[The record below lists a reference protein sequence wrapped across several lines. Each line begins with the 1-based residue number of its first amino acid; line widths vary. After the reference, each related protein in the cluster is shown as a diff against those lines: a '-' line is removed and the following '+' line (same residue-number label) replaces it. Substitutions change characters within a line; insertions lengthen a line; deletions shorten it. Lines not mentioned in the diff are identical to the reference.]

1 MRNTGTDMNASQHP
15 NKFEPTAKR
24 LWRGFCVCATIVA
37 LSQSAAAA
45 FRDSVPAIDDTP
57 CRFRPQQLI
66 APAALITVGAIGVSN
81 DWFVDLKN
89 DWRDNLYDW
98 RGDHRFHIDDYAQYL
113 PIASNVGLGFVG
125 VPARH
130 PFRERFV
137 VSATGYVT
145 MQTIVWVTK
154 YFVNEKRPDSN
165 ARNSF
170 PSGHTAMAFVGAE
183 MIRKEY
189 GNAWGAGAYVFAS
202 GIGFMRTYND
212 RHWLN
217 DVIGGAGVGIMA
229 ANIAYWV
236 LPLERKILRWDS
248 ESAEMSIVPIYNSD
262 DKSFRIAFTAMF

>member
-1 MRNTGTDMNASQHP
+1 MNACQHP

-57 CRFRPQQLI
+57 CKFRPQQLI

-98 RGDHRFHIDDYAQYL
+98 RGDRRFHIDDYAQYL

-130 PFRERFV
+130 PFRERLV

-189 GNAWGAGAYVFAS
+189 GNAWGVGAYVFAS
-202 GIGFMRTYND
+202 GIGFMRMYND

-217 DVIGGAGVGIMA
+217 DVIGGAGVGILA
-229 ANIAYWV
+229 ANIAYWL
-236 LPLERKILRWDS
+236 LPVERKILRWDS
-248 ESAEMSIVPIYNSD
+248 STDMSIVPIYNSD
-262 DKSFRIAFTAMF
+262 DKSFRIAFTAVF

>member
-1 MRNTGTDMNASQHP
+1 MNAKQQSQGQWRAA
-15 NKFEPTAKR
+15 NLR
-24 LWRGFCVCATIVA
+24 LGFCVCAMIVA
-37 LSQSAAAA
+37 LSQSATAA
-45 FRDSVPAIDDTP
+45 FRDSVPAIDDSP
-57 CRFRPQQLI
+57 CQFRPQQLV
-66 APAALITVGAIGVSN
+66 APAVLITVGAIGVSN

-98 RGDHRFHIDDYAQYL
+98 RGDHRFHIDDHVQYL

-130 PFRERFV
+130 PFRERLV
-137 VSATGYVT
+137 VSATGYVA

-202 GIGFMRTYND
+202 GIGFMRMYND

-217 DVIGGAGVGIMA
+217 DVIGGAGFGILA
-229 ANIAYWV
+229 ANIAYWA
-236 LPLERKILRWDS
+236 LPLERKILHWDT

-262 DKSFRIAFTAMF
+262 DKSFRIALSVSL

>member
-1 MRNTGTDMNASQHP
+1 MRNTGTDMNACQHP

-24 LWRGFCVCATIVA
+24 LWRGLCVCATIVA

-57 CRFRPQQLI
+57 CKFRPQQLV
-66 APAALITVGAIGVSN
+66 APAVLITVGAIGVSN

-130 PFRERFV
+130 PFRERLV

-217 DVIGGAGVGIMA
+217 DVIGGAGIGIMA

-236 LPLERKILRWDS
+236 LPLERKILHWDS
-248 ESAEMSIVPIYNSD
+248 KSTEMSIVPIYNSD